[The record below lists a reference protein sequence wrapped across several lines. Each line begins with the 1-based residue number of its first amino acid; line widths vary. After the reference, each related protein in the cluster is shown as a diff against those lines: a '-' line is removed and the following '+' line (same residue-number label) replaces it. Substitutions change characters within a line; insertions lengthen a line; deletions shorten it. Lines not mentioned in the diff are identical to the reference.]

1 MLCSKLLLKKGA
13 IKNKLTINS
22 KLNNN
27 ATGTIDNTI
36 FLPRL
41 FSSLTNLDIATGSP
55 KEQRVINKLNVGSI
69 KEYNPIPL
77 TDIILVSIIFINIP
91 NILEINPP
99 NISIIV
105 DLTKLFFI
113 INYM

>member
-1 MLCSKLLLKKGA
+1 MDK
-13 IKNKLTINS
+13 
-22 KLNNN
+22 
-27 ATGTIDNTI
+27 TI
-36 FLPRL
+36 FLLRL

-55 KEQRVINKLNVGSI
+55 KEQRVINRLKVGSI

-77 TDIILVSIIFINIP
+77 TEIILVNIIFINIP

-99 NISIIV
+99 NISMIV